1 MKTEHE
7 IIEEYIDYYNER
19 EFVESLTTEEQ
30 ILYRLTLRDTC
41 SYLFFK
47 LYMRIREYF
56 LKNKKR
62 K

>member
-19 EFVESLTTEEQ
+19 ECVESLTTEEQ

-56 LKNKKR
+56 
-62 K
+62 